1 MICDCGGGSS
11 DLICHKIV
19 SLEPQL
25 KLDEAAP
32 GTGMCAYSSMF
43 YSGLTHFVQVD
54 TAEVLLSTELSTR
67 I

>member
-1 MICDCGGGSS
+1 VIS
-11 DLICHKIV
+11 HKII